1 MLTATVSGSFHRHLT
16 AIYTA
21 VGELREAGVDVLS
34 PADPRVVDHI
44 GEFLFVASD
53 RLRSIHLVQ
62 DRHLECI
69 ANSSFLW
76 LVAPDGYVG
85 PSASMELGYAVAAK
99 TPIFSDSSLNDS
111 TLKEYVHVVQRVKE
125 TVRAIAA
132 RQPRERTG
140 HLLIDPLAS
149 IRESMRQLDLLNSS
163 FANRRPQD
171 TKDVEARFKQT
182 KRFIV
187 ETFGQ

>member
-85 PSASMELGYAVAAK
+85 PRLRGSRQNSNLFRFESQRLHIKRIRACGAK
-99 TPIFSDSSLNDS
+99 RQRDCKSDSGAPASREDRS
-111 TLKEYVHVVQRVKE
+111 PADRSVSFDTRVY
-125 TVRAIAA
+125 ASA
-132 RQPRERTG
+132 RPAQF
-140 HLLIDPLAS
+140 LLCKSAPS
-149 IRESMRQLDLLNSS
+149 
-163 FANRRPQD
+163 
-171 TKDVEARFKQT
+171 
-182 KRFIV
+182 
-187 ETFGQ
+187 GY